1 MCARKGEN
9 KVMVLTEKV
18 WDKKKGSGGGGV
30 EGRPF
35 AKRLREGK
43 DERKREGREGDWCW
57 EGRRKTVSHFELH
70 LS

>member
-43 DERKREGREGDWCW
+43 DERKREGREGDWC
-57 EGRRKTVSHFELH
+57 
-70 LS
+70 